1 MANLSVNPT
10 GKAQGQ
16 SRLAGAAV
24 PSGQVSLT
32 PKEILGILR
41 RRMWM
46 IIIITTL
53 FTMLSVGLWVIFKR
67 FSPIYTAKGYIQVS
81 MPLDPKIGA
90 RMTRKEIIDIEA
102 ESAAMRINN
111 DAFYADLLA
120 RDKVKKSKWLGNDAM
135 PRYKKL
141 IALQDNLRASA
152 LRNTNLV
159 MVTMSAPSGQE
170 SKDLVQ
176 EALRLFQL
184 IQQQN
189 TSGVYKMSRAAL
201 VSRRTNV
208 QNTIKTLQ
216 EKKAGLSRQV
226 GEADWLSGRSSVNQQ
241 VMLYQQKVLQL
252 EEELQSV
259 LTYQA
264 TTVKDKE
271 KFGGYSTTVLEQV
284 EGDPMILQ
292 FENQISMLKR
302 QKDNLLNKFG
312 EHYVPVENISA
323 MLESI
328 QTQLLERK
336 RMLGSRYDLSERL
349 MVENTISEIDTKID
363 TYNSEIITLKIK
375 IADIEQKLADYQN
388 YEKDEITARRQ
399 LDVILREMDN
409 ISTVL
414 SNSTSAST
422 TISSRIEVPLEMDF
436 PKLTIFLPGGF
447 IFGLFISIG
456 LVFLLEF
463 MDDAVRNPADV
474 RRHLHTPVLGMVP
487 EMDED
492 DPQQIA
498 LITSRQP
505 GSIVS
510 EAFRK
515 IKMSLLFSAHVDDL
529 KTIVV
534 ASNSAHGGTTTVVSN
549 LAITF
554 ANAGQRVLLVDANFH
569 QPRIKSIFGG
579 NIENKGLSNILVG
592 QIQSAEATY
601 SSDIEG
607 LDILE
612 SGTCPPNP
620 IHLFHGK
627 HMQTFLKDV
636 KARYDYILFD
646 APPSLVVSDARV
658 LGGLV
663 DGTMLV
669 VHAANTSRGIAQR
682 MVNEFKIARIPI
694 LGVLL
699 NAVQELKSGYFRE
712 ASESYYEYVGDS
724 KPAALATNEIS

>member
-16 SRLAGAAV
+16 SRLPGAAV
-24 PSGQVSLT
+24 PSGEVSLT

-67 FSPIYTAKGYIQVS
+67 FAPIYTAKGYIQVS
-81 MPLDPKIGA
+81 MPLDPTIGVK
-90 RMTRKEIIDIEA
+90 MTRKEIIDIEA
-102 ESAAMRINN
+102 QSAATRINN

-120 RDKVKKSKWLGNDAM
+120 RDKVKKSKWLGNNAM

-141 IALQDNLRASA
+141 IALKDNLRASA

-189 TSGVYKMSRAAL
+189 TSGVYKKSRAAL
-201 VSRRTNV
+201 TSRRTNV

-226 GEADWLSGRSSVNQQ
+226 GEPDWLSGRSSVNQQ
-241 VMLYQQKVLQL
+241 VMLYQQKVLEL

-271 KFGGYSTTVLEQV
+271 KFGGYSTTVLEQI
-284 EGDPMILQ
+284 EGDQMVLQ

-312 EHYVPVENISA
+312 EHYVPVLNISA

-336 RMLGSRYDLSERL
+336 GMLGRRHDISERL

-363 TYNSEIITLKIK
+363 TYNSEIKTLKIK
-375 IADIEQKLADYQN
+375 LADIEQKLADYKN
-388 YEKDEITARRQ
+388 HEKDELTARRQ
-399 LDVILREMDN
+399 LEVILKEMDN

-414 SNSTSAST
+414 SNSSSAST
-422 TISSRIEVPLEMDF
+422 TISSRIEVPLELDF

-447 IFGLFISIG
+447 IFGLLISIG

-579 NIENKGLSNILVG
+579 NTENKGFSNILVG

-627 HMQTFLKDV
+627 HMQTFLNDV

-682 MVNEFKIARIPI
+682 MVNEFKTARIPI